1 MKRTIGTI
9 GGDLRI
15 IRLAEILTKEDYLV
29 YTYALDEYNFS
40 EKNIIKCN
48 SIQEVCNNCN
58 NIVSGVPFSK
68 DSVFVDTPFSNVK
81 ITIENLLKEI
91 KDKTLIAGGI
101 NKNTEENAKSK
112 NIKVVDLLDI
122 EELTILNVIP
132 TVEGAIKI
140 AIEETEYT
148 INGSKCLILGFGRIG
163 KLLAKSLKSLN
174 AKVYCVARKEKDLA
188 WIKAYGYNGINLK
201 DLDQKLNNKYDIIF
215 NTVPNLILDRARLEI
230 IKNNNPLIIELAS
243 KPWGVDFEVANQ
255 LGIKAIKAPGLPG
268 KVAPLT
274 SAINIKNIID
284 KLQFI

>member
-1 MKRTIGTI
+1 MKKTVGII

-29 YTYALDEYNFS
+29 YTYALDKYTFAD
-40 EKNIIKCN
+40 KNIIKCN
-48 SIQEVCNNCN
+48 RIQEACNNCN

-81 ITIENLLKEI
+81 IKIEDLLKEI
-91 KDKTLIAGGI
+91 KSKTLIAGGI
-101 NKNTEENAKSK
+101 NKNAKDNAQIYS
-112 NIKVVDLLDI
+112 IKVMDLLEI

-132 TVEGAIKI
+132 TVEGAIKV
-140 AIEETEYT
+140 AIEETEFT

-174 AKVYCVARKEKDLA
+174 AKVYCLARKEKDLA
-188 WIKAYGYNGINLK
+188 WIKAFGYNGIDLK
-201 DLDQKLNNKYDIIF
+201 DLDQKLNKKYDIIF
-215 NTVPNLILDRARLEI
+215 NTVPNVILDRTRLEI

-243 KPWGVDFEVANQ
+243 KPWGVDFEAAEE

-274 SAINIKNIID
+274 SAINIKNIIE
-284 KLQFI
+284 KLEFI

>member
-1 MKRTIGTI
+1 MKTIGII

-29 YTYALDEYNFS
+29 YTYALDKYNFLD
-40 EKNIIKCN
+40 KNIIKCN

-81 ITIENLLKEI
+81 IMIENFLKEI
-91 KDKTLIAGGI
+91 KNKTLIAGGI
-101 NKNTEENAKSK
+101 NKNTESK
-112 NIKVVDLLDI
+112 NIKVVDLLEI

-132 TVEGAIKI
+132 TVEGAIKV
-140 AIEETEYT
+140 AIEETEFT

-163 KLLAKSLKSLN
+163 KLLTKSLKSLN

-215 NTVPNLILDRARLEI
+215 NTVPNVILDRKRLEI
-230 IKNNNPLIIELAS
+230 IKKSNPLIIELAS
-243 KPWGVDFEVANQ
+243 KPWGVDFEEASK
-255 LGIKAIKAPGLPG
+255 LGIKTIKAPGLPG
-268 KVAPLT
+268 IVAPLT
-274 SAINIKNIID
+274 SAINIKNVLE
-284 KLQFI
+284 KVVEL